1 MNYKKLK
8 LISVVTL
15 LMMPMIVLA
24 DSGESFISVAIGIE
38 AFVTIHMSLF
48 VLMPLSKILKYD
60 LTEQKRL
67 FWKMFWIRVAVLLI
81 LDFIIPMVIM
91 MIDFFAIFIGAFLV
105 VPFTLKKKGG
115 NFMVNNIEETNTNA
129 FCTNCGN
136 KLDAGEAYCTN
147 CGSKVSRSI
156 DVATASNAEV
166 LSLPSASQGKPFVM
180 SSIAGYTLN
189 AEQMTES
196 IIKKEI
202 KKTGETINTKIAAVE
217 KKKNIFSIVYAIILF
232 ICVSLFFFHSH
243 TMLLIVVFI
252 VVTIIYINSL
262 KNYNVLK
269 YLIKEVKSRPGE
281 KIGYIVS
288 SVMSGKIENDTY
300 KFMRIAFMIIA
311 VVIPMFIFRAPHTI
325 YEYDD
330 NLDGYVIRFY
340 TIGWLENDKE
350 LEIPEEYKNEPVVG
364 IRGEVFANVKTLRK
378 VVLPDTIKEIRG
390 QAFQYASNLEEI
402 NLPEGIPEIKGNTFE
417 ECNLKEITIPDS
429 VTRIGG
435 HAFRSNSSLEKVN
448 ISPTSKLKEIGSSA
462 FRECYELDEIYLPR
476 DVSINERAFKD
487 SGTIVKEYYGKDGVV
502 LEDVFE
508 EKYSYRTSAYI
519 TTGDKREID
528 TYRSDEGIEGL
539 MIKLQ
544 EVERINNENTFNLVV
559 YDDEGS
565 RSFPLYREV
574 PYKTLDEY
582 GITVYIDSDYLFD
595 YCRTGVSVTIYY
607 N

>member
-1 MNYKKLK
+1 MTVKKNCVKCKAEIASGDGFCTSCGHKVGVPVLDEVTENGQIICPKCKRK
-8 LISVVTL
+8 LPPGNSFCIHCSQSVDVSNAQINNTEL
-15 LMMPMIVLA
+15 RCNKCNTVLSPE
-24 DSGESFISVAIGIE
+24 D
-38 AFVTIHMSLF
+38 
-48 VLMPLSKILKYD
+48 
-60 LTEQKRL
+60 
-67 FWKMFWIRVAVLLI
+67 
-81 LDFIIPMVIM
+81 
-91 MIDFFAIFIGAFLV
+91 
-105 VPFTLKKKGG
+105 
-115 NFMVNNIEETNTNA
+115 A
-129 FCTNCGN
+129 FCTGCGQ
-136 KLDAGEAYCTN
+136 KTSYIVRPT
-147 CGSKVSRSI
+147 SP
-156 DVATASNAEV
+156 VAPTNAEV
-166 LSLPSASQGKPFVM
+166 LNLPSASQGKPFVM
-180 SSIAGYTLN
+180 SSVAGYTLN

-217 KKKNIFSIVYAIILF
+217 KRKNIFSIVYAIILF

-243 TMLLIVVFI
+243 TVLLILVFI

-269 YLIKEVKSRPGE
+269 YLIKEVKARPDE

-288 SVMSGKIENDTY
+288 SVMSGKIENNTY
-300 KFMRIAFMIIA
+300 KFMRIAFMIVA

-325 YEYDD
+325 YEYDSE
-330 NLDGYVIRFY
+330 LDGYVIRFY
-340 TIGWLENDKE
+340 TIGWLKNDKE

-462 FRECYELDEIYLPR
+462 FRECYELDEIYLPAG
-476 DVSINERAFKD
+476 VYVKERAFKN
-487 SGTIVKEYYGKDGVV
+487 SGTHVNTYYVGGYRFQKSVQ
-502 LEDVFE
+502 LEKVGNSIQIEIE
-508 EKYSYRTSAYI
+508 ESNSSFQGGILTLLSAYQNEAAYFSAYVYELEFTSNGETKRFTLSKDDKI
-519 TTGDKREID
+519 YKINDDVSISVISQTTLINVYLSENSYTTGYNDLSLCCNSID
-528 TYRSDEGIEGL
+528 GQDFY
-539 MIKLQ
+539 
-544 EVERINNENTFNLVV
+544 V
-559 YDDEGS
+559 
-565 RSFPLYREV
+565 
-574 PYKTLDEY
+574 
-582 GITVYIDSDYLFD
+582 
-595 YCRTGVSVTIYY
+595 YY